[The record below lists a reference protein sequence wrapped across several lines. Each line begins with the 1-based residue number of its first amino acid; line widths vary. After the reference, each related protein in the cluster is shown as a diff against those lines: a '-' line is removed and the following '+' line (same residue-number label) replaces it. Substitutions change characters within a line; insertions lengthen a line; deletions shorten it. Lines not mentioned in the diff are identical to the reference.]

1 MDIKVNVGRLRI
13 KDIKLGDLGR
23 ITGYGPIIIV
33 IL

>member
-1 MDIKVNVGRLRI
+1 MDIKVNVGRSRI

-23 ITGYGPIIIV
+23 IIIIV